1 MPQNEHY
8 LYAADNAGPLLT
20 FTGEYRLRRHRDLEI
35 GRWIK
40 RTVRGISRRLPRVRL
55 AATSR

>member
-1 MPQNEHY
+1 MPSNDQF

-20 FTGEYRLRRHRDLEI
+20 FDGAYRLRRHRDLQF
-35 GRWIK
+35 GRGIL
-40 RTVRGISRRLPRVRL
+40 RAVRGISRRMPRARI